1 MTTQRYR
8 PAPRRPAFQFLA
20 FALAVGPALAADAPA
35 APAATAPPAPVA
47 DQATQNSQKW
57 PLATSKALILAMT
70 NSSDRAIA
78 VGERGIVLT
87 SASRQD
93 WQQVDNVPTRSTLT
107 AVTSVGNQV
116 WAVGH
121 DGTIIHS
128 ADGGGTWT
136 RQRSAP
142 YVPGSD
148 DPHNGTPLMGVL
160 FSDEKHG
167 YAVGAYAQLLRT
179 DDGGENWTSV
189 DVVKHEGG
197 DAAAAKSGGS
207 DNWTF
212 KQEDLQVSDEA
223 DPHINGIAKLDNDTF
238 LMVGERGTAFRSVDG
253 GQNWRR
259 LKLPYKGS
267 MFGVLAYDS
276 RHALA
281 YGLRGHVLETRDQGD
296 SWTEVVTGTELSLM
310 GGAAVGDGGAVLVG
324 ANGVVLMR
332 NSSNEKFA
340 LTTNAD
346 GGVLAA
352 VLPLANAANA
362 ELVVSGE
369 NGIGRYSSTTPEGKP

>member
-8 PAPRRPAFQFLA
+8 PASRRLALPFLA
-20 FALAVGPALAADAPA
+20 FAIAAAGAFAADAP
-35 APAATAPPAPVA
+35 PAGT
-47 DQATQNSQKW
+47 DQSTQNSQKW

-70 NSSDRAIA
+70 NASDRAIA

-107 AVTSVGNQV
+107 AVTAVGNQV

-128 ADGGGTWT
+128 ADGGSTWT
-136 RQRSAP
+136 RQRSSP

-160 FSDEKHG
+160 FNDDKHG
-167 YAVGAYAQLLRT
+167 FAVGAYAQLLRT
-179 DDGGENWTSV
+179 DDGGETWTSV
-189 DVVKHEGG
+189 DVVKH
-197 DAAAAKSGGS
+197 DAADGAAAKGGGN

-223 DPHINGIAKLDNDTF
+223 DPHINGIARLDKDVF

-267 MFGVLAYDS
+267 MFGILAYDA

-281 YGLRGHVLETRDQGD
+281 YGLRGHVLETRDQGE
-296 SWTEVVTGTELSLM
+296 SWTEVATGTELSLM

-332 NSSNEKFA
+332 NTAAEKFT
-340 LTTNAD
+340 LTSNAD

-369 NGIGRYSSTTPEGKP
+369 NGIGRYSSNAPEGKP